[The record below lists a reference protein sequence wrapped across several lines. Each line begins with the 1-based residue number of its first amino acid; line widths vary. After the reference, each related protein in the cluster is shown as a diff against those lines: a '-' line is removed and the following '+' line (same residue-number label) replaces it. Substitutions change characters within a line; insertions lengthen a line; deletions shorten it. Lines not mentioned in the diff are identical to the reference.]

1 MLLGMVVVAGMASLA
16 LEMAAAR
23 LLAPFFGTS
32 LYSWAILIGLILA
45 YLTLGYWLGGK
56 LADRRPRRR
65 PFFALNAIAALAL
78 ALVAVLASPLLGGA
92 LAATERLPFGLF
104 WGTIAG
110 CLGLFAVPTVL
121 LGCVSPYAI
130 RLRVEGVAGAGSAA
144 GAVFALTTV
153 GSLIGTFGAVFLLIP
168 NAGTRATLWVF
179 AAILLAFS
187 VLGLAV
193 PQPGTKVAGE

>member
-1 MLLGMVVVAGMASLA
+1 LVVVAGMASLA
-16 LEMAAAR
+16 VEMTASR

-56 LADRRPRRR
+56 LADRRPAPR
-65 PFFALNAIAALAL
+65 PFFLLTGAASLTV
-78 ALVAVLASPLLGGA
+78 ALVAAIASPLLGAA
-92 LAATERLPFGLF
+92 LGATEGLPYGLF

-110 CLGLFAVPTVL
+110 CLGLFALPTIL

-130 RLRVEGVAGAGSAA
+130 RLRVAAVAGAGNAA
-144 GAVFALTTV
+144 GTVFALTTI

-168 NAGTRATLWVF
+168 NLGTRATLYVF
-179 AAILLAFS
+179 AALLLLAS
-187 VLGLAV
+187 GLGFAR
-193 PQPGTKVAGE
+193 QNGD